1 MKKLV
6 INLIIFVFFLFIFL
20 LIILATT
27 GVETNKFNSFISEK
41 VFQIKKINLE
51 LKTIKFKI
59 DPKELS
65 LFLETQN
72 PKINYKENLI
82 PAKNI
87 KVYIDFLPLIKSNI
101 KIKKISIALEELD
114 IAKLKKLS
122 SIIKP
127 SNFKSLLNNKVKEGK
142 IISEIEIY
150 LNDGGTF
157 KNFIAKG
164 KVKKLRVEIL
174 EDFNLK
180 NTSLNFFAD
189 QNDILVKNIFGNL
202 NDIKITEGDI
212 KLNLESGV
220 KLNSSFNSK
229 IKFNASLIN
238 KYEKYLNKY
247 IPAGTIKFFEADLN
261 NNFYID
267 FDKTYKIKDYKYNI
281 AGKLIKSNFQFTKI
295 FKNSKFKKLKNI
307 YFSDMQLKANM
318 SPSNIKLDGKGKY
331 SFNNLDFL
339 EVNFINILKKDL
351 LNLKLDFEFTDKI
364 ELDIIN
370 YKKPK
375 KTVSKLFLDFE
386 KKGNLLRINKFNFNE
401 GKNMININDLRFK
414 ENKFSSF
421 KKIEVLT
428 ANNNFSVQNENK
440 IIIKGKKFDATNLP
454 RFFKE
459 QSKDN
464 KFEKLNG
471 VVEIDFDKIKAP
483 MSESL
488 QNFKLI
494 GEIEKGQ
501 FIKISSKGDYG
512 RKTIRYV
519 DTGIRFIN
527 TGMRSINK
535 RIRSTFIFRTD

>member
-1 MKKLV
+1 
-6 INLIIFVFFLFIFL
+6 
-20 LIILATT
+20 
-27 GVETNKFNSFISEK
+27 
-41 VFQIKKINLE
+41 
-51 LKTIKFKI
+51 
-59 DPKELS
+59 
-65 LFLETQN
+65 
-72 PKINYKENLI
+72 
-82 PAKNI
+82 
-87 KVYIDFLPLIKSNI
+87 
-101 KIKKISIALEELD
+101 
-114 IAKLKKLS
+114 
-122 SIIKP
+122 
-127 SNFKSLLNNKVKEGK
+127 
-142 IISEIEIY
+142 
-150 LNDGGTF
+150 
-157 KNFIAKG
+157 
-164 KVKKLRVEIL
+164 
-174 EDFNLK
+174 
-180 NTSLNFFAD
+180 
-189 QNDILVKNIFGNL
+189 
-202 NDIKITEGDI
+202 
-212 KLNLESGV
+212 
-220 KLNSSFNSK
+220 
-229 IKFNASLIN
+229 
-238 KYEKYLNKY
+238 
-247 IPAGTIKFFEADLN
+247 
-261 NNFYID
+261 
-267 FDKTYKIKDYKYNI
+267 
-281 AGKLIKSNFQFTKI
+281 
-295 FKNSKFKKLKNI
+295 
-307 YFSDMQLKANM
+307 MQLKANM

-501 FIKISSKGDYG
+501 FIKSHQKEIMEE
-512 RKTIRYV
+512 I
-519 DTGIRFIN
+519 
-527 TGMRSINK
+527 
-535 RIRSTFIFRTD
+535 IF